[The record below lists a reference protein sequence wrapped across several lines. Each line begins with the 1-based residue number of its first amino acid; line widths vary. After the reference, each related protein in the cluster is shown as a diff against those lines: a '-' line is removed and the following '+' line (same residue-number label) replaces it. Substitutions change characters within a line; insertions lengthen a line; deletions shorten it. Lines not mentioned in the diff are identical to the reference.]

1 MDKQIILNWLP
12 PGKAYLPSP
21 AMTVLKGSLEKA
33 GYSCKIIYWNI
44 ILDDLMSK
52 YLFNIDTDSVN
63 EVDLLSIFYAYL
75 SIIKKDNRTLM
86 KQKILLNAIKP
97 QYSSVNFNITNHIQN
112 CVNELQKKLKQ
123 Y

>member
-1 MDKQIILNWLP
+1 
-12 PGKAYLPSP
+12 
-21 AMTVLKGSLEKA
+21 
-33 GYSCKIIYWNI
+33 
-44 ILDDLMSK
+44 MSK

-112 CVNELQKKLKQ
+112 CVNELQKKN
-123 Y
+123 